1 MILPQEQSWLGRI
14 LTRGRKIKQAQE
26 PPWAIGTSRMSRIN
40 LIRPPMIGIV
50 EPLIAG
56 DFEVSEG
63 ILLVF
68 FVLLF
73 KGFLV

>member
-1 MILPQEQSWLGRI
+1 
-14 LTRGRKIKQAQE
+14 
-26 PPWAIGTSRMSRIN
+26 MSRIA